1 MFVRATTA
9 YVREGMVDKFVDIYA
24 NSIIPA
30 AKKQKGYRGAHLFFD
45 RKNLKGISLT
55 YWNSEAD
62 ENATGK
68 SKYYSDQL
76 LKVLVLLSADP
87 FKEGYEVEFKDGEVL

>member
-9 YVREGMVDKFVDIYA
+9 YVREDMIEKFIEIYS
-24 NSIIPA
+24 NSIVPA
-30 AKKQKGYRGAHLFFD
+30 AKQQKGYRGAHLLVD

-55 YWNSEAD
+55 YWDSEAD
-62 ENATGK
+62 ENATGE

-76 LKVLVLLSADP
+76 LKIFVLLAADP
-87 FKEGYEVEFKDGEVL
+87 IKEGYEVEFKDGEVL